1 MTIRNFIDQLANGE
15 NSTAKETLEN
25 ILSTKSFE
33 ALDQYK
39 KEIAGS
45 VFGGTQEQTEVQEEQ

>member
-15 NSTAKETLEN
+15 NSAAKETLET

-33 ALDQYK
+33 ALDQHK
-39 KEIAGS
+39 REIAGN
-45 VFGGTQEQTEVQEEQ
+45 VFGGTQEQTEEQ